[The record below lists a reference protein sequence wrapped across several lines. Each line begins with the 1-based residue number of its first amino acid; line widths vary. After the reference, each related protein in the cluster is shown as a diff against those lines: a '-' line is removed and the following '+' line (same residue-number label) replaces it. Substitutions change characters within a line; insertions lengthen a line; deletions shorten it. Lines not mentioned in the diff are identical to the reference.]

1 MLFRLSAEE
10 KVIGVG
16 GLVAILSVFMP
27 WYSVVLSF
35 EKGITESGFSGDL
48 GVVGFVVF
56 LFTLLSLGFLMGDHL
71 HFRIPRFGFKK
82 EGIILFFSG
91 ESAFLLLLEAAI
103 FTKRSLDYT
112 NAEIRFGLYL
122 ALIGSLFATFA
133 AYAQL
138 QKLGKNET
146 KAFFEHDSAPEEPV
160 EPQAEEPALEETVE
174 KPPHAKRHHVVKKE
188 EGKLVIQERF
198 FEEEKPLQPTEELLE
213 PEISDEETIAETL
226 SAAEESPAENQGNYF
241 LRDADVSVTLSP
253 KKPEKTEEP
262 APTQPNRLSAHD
274 AVRTAASEHVRALP
288 EPGIVRCVQAGAYAR
303 RRLPT
308 QGRRYPQHQ
317 RRAQGC

>member
-1 MLFRLSAEE
+1 MVVGLSWNLCPFMLTYPRIIHHSKPMFIRRLKHMLFRLSAEE
-10 KVIGVG
+10 KVIGIG

-56 LFTLLSLGFLMGDHL
+56 LFTLLTMGFLMGDHL
-71 HFRIPRFGFKK
+71 HFRIPRFGFRK
-82 EGIILFFSG
+82 EGIILFLSA

-138 QKLGKNET
+138 QKLGKKET
-146 KAFFEHDSAPEEPV
+146 QSFFEHDSAPEAPV
-160 EPQAEEPALEETVE
+160 EPLVEEAVPEESME
-174 KPPHAKRHHVVKKE
+174 KPHHPKRHHVVKKE

-198 FEEEKPLQPTEELLE
+198 FEEEKPAQPAEELLE
-213 PEISDEETIAETL
+213 PEMPAEEPMAEAL

-241 LRDADVSVTLSP
+241 LRDADVSVTLEP
-253 KKPEKTEEP
+253 KKPEKKEEP
-262 APTQPNRLSAHD
+262 APVQPTRDTGFYNDL
-274 AVRTAASEHVRALP
+274 
-288 EPGIVRCVQAGAYAR
+288 
-303 RRLPT
+303 
-308 QGRRYPQHQ
+308 
-317 RRAQGC
+317 